1 MLLFANERLS
11 RLPSCLHRPFCLLQ
25 LRLAEEILYEFG
37 VEPTDVVLR
46 NIMDSAAV
54 GDERLVFNLATY
66 QHMIRDL
73 IIAAETKRLDN
84 LAGHSEEEKEDE
96 SHAAVDTP
104 NTDGDLRRRG
114 NGGYR

>member
-54 GDERLVFNLATY
+54 GRPTPACAQSSLGLFHVA
-66 QHMIRDL
+66 DL
-73 IIAAETKRLDN
+73 STRVDLGGEADGFALDP
-84 LAGHSEEEKEDE
+84 G
-96 SHAAVDTP
+96 AVHP
-104 NTDGDLRRRG
+104 R
-114 NGGYR
+114 